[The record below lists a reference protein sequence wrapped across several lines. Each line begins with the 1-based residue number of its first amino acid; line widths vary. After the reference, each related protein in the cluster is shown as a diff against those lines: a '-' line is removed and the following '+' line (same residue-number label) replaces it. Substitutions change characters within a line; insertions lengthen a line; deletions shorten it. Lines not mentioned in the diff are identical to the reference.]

1 MKPLVPTLI
10 PALDAEERIANPLES
25 SIGRTRRR
33 KEIIGA
39 DVSIVLKGLEI
50 GEMIGA

>member
-1 MKPLVPTLI
+1 MKPFVPILI
-10 PALDAEERIANPLES
+10 PVLDAEEWIADPLES

-33 KEIIGA
+33 KEIIDA
-39 DVSIVLKGLEI
+39 DVSIFLKGLEI